1 MKPFIPAVLIAITA
15 LASCTTSAHNPQTYA
30 ALQTALQGSPGF
42 RKLVQDKC
50 AMKITSPEQKH
61 MMSLLAN
68 VPQDKVQ
75 QVVCERVTKA
85 IASGRL
91 TYDDFTQVV
100 DHHRPTVTA
109 IKVLQGR

>member
-1 MKPFIPAVLIAITA
+1 
-15 LASCTTSAHNPQTYA
+15 
-30 ALQTALQGSPGF
+30 
-42 RKLVQDKC
+42 
-50 AMKITSPEQKH
+50 

-91 TYDDFTQVV
+91 TYNDFTQVL
-100 DHHRPTVTA
+100 DHHPTVTA
-109 IKVLQGR
+109 IKVVQGR